1 MQLNKTANSDMKPLS
16 RAKTMRVKPPA
27 PQPPQP
33 QVQPEAESRPRVLNR
48 AKSSPNLLL
57 GLEVTPE
64 VGSSRASL
72 LSDSL
77 INLADGE
84 RPSKSRRKVAEMID
98 DLNVALGL
106 KKADTAERLEKKR
119 RKQEAKERLKGTRVW
134 HLLIHESVVPPLA
147 AITG

>member
-1 MQLNKTANSDMKPLS
+1 M
-16 RAKTMRVKPPA
+16 
-27 PQPPQP
+27 
-33 QVQPEAESRPRVLNR
+33 LNR

-64 VGSSRASL
+64 VGSRASSL
-72 LSDSL
+72 LISDSL
-77 INLADGE
+77 INLSAAGGDGE

-119 RKQEAKERLKGTRVW
+119 RKQEAKERQKGIAGICFT
-134 HLLIHESVVPPLA
+134 
-147 AITG
+147 TF